1 MTTTEATTE
10 ARPDWE
16 LDKIRALVTQ
26 HVVYVREGYRWRIK
40 RDVEDPDGRVFIQL
54 QHYRPDAVTGEM
66 KWGGGGKR
74 YLSTYMTPSEIAR
87 QAFALAKDYE
97 EHEVREFFRYRPTLE
112 AEPRAIFGPHIA
124 IDSLWDVADELDV
137 RP

>member
-1 MTTTEATTE
+1 MSTPSAPPLL
-10 ARPDWE
+10 AADDE
-16 LDKIRALVTQ
+16 LAKVRDLVQ
-26 HVVYVREGYRWRIK
+26 RHVVYDREGYRWRVEH
-40 RDVEDPDGRVFIQL
+40 DVEDPQGRVFIQL
-54 QHYRPDAVTGEM
+54 QHWRPDAVTGEM

-74 YLSTYMTPSEIAR
+74 YLSSFMTPSEIAR
-87 QAFALAKDYE
+87 QALGLALGYE
-97 EHEVREFFRYRPTLE
+97 EHEVREFFKYRPTLD